1 MNLPEA
7 RAEPVAS
14 TQSRNRVMISI
25 FLFLTD
31 SASCYA
37 FVIQPVKWNF
47 EERLDYYSLAT
58 LKPKRSHHV
67 LLILILFLKPL
78 QF

>member
-25 FLFLTD
+25 FLFPIN
-31 SASCYA
+31 SASYA
-37 FVIQPVKWNF
+37 FVIQPVNWNF
-47 EERLDYYSLAT
+47 EKRLD
-58 LKPKRSHHV
+58 
-67 LLILILFLKPL
+67 LIS
-78 QF
+78 

>member
-37 FVIQPVKWNF
+37 FVIQPVNGNF
-47 EERLDYYSLAT
+47 EKRLD
-58 LKPKRSHHV
+58 
-67 LLILILFLKPL
+67 LIS
-78 QF
+78 